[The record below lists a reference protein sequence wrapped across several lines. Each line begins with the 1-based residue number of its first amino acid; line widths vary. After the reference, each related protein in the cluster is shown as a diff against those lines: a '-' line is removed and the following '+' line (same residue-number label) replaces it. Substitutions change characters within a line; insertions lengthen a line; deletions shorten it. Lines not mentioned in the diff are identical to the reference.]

1 MSAEIDVFAY
11 PEPVALKIARE
22 AGIEDRLKLAK
33 EPLTEVKRGIA
44 VQKGNMALLAKLDPA
59 VKTFLATDAYRN
71 IYTKW
76 FGKPKPYWTVA
87 RVTWDMLGIIV
98 VLIVGMLW
106 WRNRVAARMIQAS
119 RMGEKQFKGMF
130 EHVGVGFAQTSLD
143 GRFLLVNDRF
153 VDIVGHDRDALLSL
167 SFKEITYSED
177 LSIDIPAMKD
187 LVDGRRQNYNTE
199 KRYIRA
205 DGGVVWVSLTV
216 VMVRDD
222 VGEPDYFL
230 AVIENITER
239 KQIER
244 EAVEKSALLETTIA
258 TMAQGYVFYNAD
270 FQLVAF
276 NAQYERMFEFSP
288 DFLRPGMPMEDVVR
302 NRITRLLGLT
312 GSSNEDRIQG
322 HIERAKN
329 IRELTE
335 ERSLPN
341 GLTYVYHRKPLP
353 EGGFM
358 TTYTDITALKQ
369 GEQKATEQSHLIEA
383 TFESMAQGVA
393 VYDSEATLVAFN
405 GLMNDVF
412 DFEPGFLKVG
422 MKHEEVIRY
431 RAKIGYYGEENKE
444 EAIKQALLRTK
455 NNSERTLEVQTAA
468 GKTFIYHR
476 RPMPNGGYINTFTDI
491 TEQKQA
497 EEKLQQAQKMEA
509 VGQLT
514 GGVAHDFNNL
524 LAVSIGN
531 VELAQEAA
539 ESGGDVRPY
548 LATILRASDRGAA
561 LTNQLLAFSRKQTLF
576 PKAINAGELMRAMTG
591 LLRSALGETI
601 KIKLVDDEDLWPC
614 KVDPHQLESAILN
627 LAINA
632 RDSMPSGGMLTIQAT
647 NVSIDDDYA
656 AAQVDVAQGAYVMI
670 AVSDT
675 GTGMPKDVIDHVFDP
690 FFTTKDVGQ
699 GSGLGLSMVYGFVKQ
714 SGGQV
719 TIYSEV
725 EKGTTIKLY
734 LPRSDGSELSPNQ
747 EEQEDAPQ
755 ARGETI
761 LVVEDDPDV
770 LTVRRHIKWNIWRPD
785 LREDLAHLVQ
795 DIKRRICGIAS
806 AEFPL
811 FSV

>member
-1 MSAEIDVFAY
+1 VGTSGRFPPYSMLDDNGRPFGFSIDVMDEVARLSGLKVKYKVLPSGAIPALRDGTIDVIPSLGISERRMKNFSFTRPIETFSISFFLRQETAGINGVSDLSGRKVGAVKPNLAHRLLSKRQDIALTTFKDIPSALFALMSAEIDVFAY

-358 TTYTDITALKQ
+358 TT
-369 GEQKATEQSHLIEA
+369 
-383 TFESMAQGVA
+383 
-393 VYDSEATLVAFN
+393 
-405 GLMNDVF
+405 
-412 DFEPGFLKVG
+412 
-422 MKHEEVIRY
+422 
-431 RAKIGYYGEENKE
+431 
-444 EAIKQALLRTK
+444 
-455 NNSERTLEVQTAA
+455 
-468 GKTFIYHR
+468 
-476 RPMPNGGYINTFTDI
+476 
-491 TEQKQA
+491 
-497 EEKLQQAQKMEA
+497 
-509 VGQLT
+509 
-514 GGVAHDFNNL
+514 
-524 LAVSIGN
+524 
-531 VELAQEAA
+531 
-539 ESGGDVRPY
+539 
-548 LATILRASDRGAA
+548 
-561 LTNQLLAFSRKQTLF
+561 
-576 PKAINAGELMRAMTG
+576 
-591 LLRSALGETI
+591 
-601 KIKLVDDEDLWPC
+601 
-614 KVDPHQLESAILN
+614 
-627 LAINA
+627 
-632 RDSMPSGGMLTIQAT
+632 
-647 NVSIDDDYA
+647 
-656 AAQVDVAQGAYVMI
+656 
-670 AVSDT
+670 
-675 GTGMPKDVIDHVFDP
+675 
-690 FFTTKDVGQ
+690 
-699 GSGLGLSMVYGFVKQ
+699 
-714 SGGQV
+714 
-719 TIYSEV
+719 
-725 EKGTTIKLY
+725 
-734 LPRSDGSELSPNQ
+734 
-747 EEQEDAPQ
+747 
-755 ARGETI
+755 
-761 LVVEDDPDV
+761 
-770 LTVRRHIKWNIWRPD
+770 
-785 LREDLAHLVQ
+785 
-795 DIKRRICGIAS
+795 
-806 AEFPL
+806 
-811 FSV
+811 